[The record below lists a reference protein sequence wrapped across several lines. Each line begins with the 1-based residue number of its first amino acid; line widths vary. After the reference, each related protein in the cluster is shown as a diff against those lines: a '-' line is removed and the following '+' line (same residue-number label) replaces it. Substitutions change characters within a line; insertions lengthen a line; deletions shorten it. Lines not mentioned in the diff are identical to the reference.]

1 MVERLTGLCGGNRAV
16 AVPFA
21 GGPDGYDLL
30 RGGAIRALPM
40 TATSTAPAAMTIVA
54 NTACLLLWR

>member
-1 MVERLTGLCGGNRAV
+1 M